1 MNRPSS
7 RHLSHDY
14 EAYKGLSLRELF
26 WIVIVTTPTTS
37 LLFTI
42 SGLFLGYQLALGCIG
57 FLLGF
62 VLSITV
68 CPKWMARLKA
78 GKPHGY
84 LMKKTILLLARFG
97 MQRSPYL
104 THSGTWQ
111 KSKLVGNK
119 HV

>member
-26 WIVIVTTPTTS
+26 WIVIVATPLTS
-37 LLFTI
+37 LFFT
-42 SGLFLGYQLALGCIG
+42 LGGIPAGYPLAFGCVG
-57 FLLGF
+57 FLVGF
-62 VLSITV
+62 ILSITV
-68 CPKWMARLKA
+68 CPKRVARLKA

-84 LMKKTILLLARFG
+84 LMKKTILSLARWG
-97 MQRSPYL
+97 IRHTPYL
-104 THSGTWQ
+104 HHKGPWQ
-111 KSKLVGNK
+111 KSKLAGES

>member
-26 WIVIVTTPTTS
+26 WIVIIATPLCS
-37 LLFTI
+37 LIFTLV
-42 SGLFLGYQLALGCIG
+42 GWYLGYPLAFGCVG
-57 FLLGF
+57 FLVGF
-62 VLSITV
+62 IVSITV
-68 CPKWMARLKA
+68 CPKRFSRQKA

-84 LMKKTILLLARFG
+84 LLKQAILYGVRLRI
-97 MQRSPYL
+97 RTSPYL
-104 THSGTWQ
+104 SHQGTWQ
-111 KSKLVGNK
+111 KSKCIGGS

>member
-26 WIVIVTTPTTS
+26 WIVLIVTPATS
-37 LLFTI
+37 FLLACLGF
-42 SGLFLGYQLALGCIG
+42 FLNYPLALGCVG

-62 VLSITV
+62 ILAITLV
-68 CPKWMARLKA
+68 PKRIARLKA

-84 LMKKTILLLARFG
+84 VMKRTILCLARLG
-97 MQRSPYL
+97 LKRSPYL
-104 THSGTWQ
+104 HYQGIWQ
-111 KSKLVGNK
+111 TSKLVGN
-119 HV
+119 HEI

>member
-26 WIVIVTTPTTS
+26 WMVIVATPLTS
-37 LLFTI
+37 LLFTLI
-42 SGLFLGYQLALGCIG
+42 GIFADYPLAFGCVG
-57 FLLGF
+57 FLVGF

-68 CPKWMARLKA
+68 CPKRVARLKA
-78 GKPHGY
+78 GKPSGY
-84 LMKKTILLLARFG
+84 LMKKTILSFVRWG
-97 MQRSPYL
+97 IRTSPYL
-104 THSGTWQ
+104 SHKGSWQ
-111 KSKLVGNK
+111 KSKLVGEP